1 MSASVADMK
10 NVVIFGTGGL
20 GREVLF
26 QIKEQN
32 KVCCEY
38 NVLGFAD
45 DNESLHGTEVSGY
58 KVLGGSDFL
67 IACPDEVS
75 VVIAIGKPHIRKA
88 VYDRISVNGNIDF
101 PSLIAPNAVCAGS
114 AKVGKGCIVG
124 FFSCLSVD
132 TVIGDFVLVSNGC
145 NIGHDSS
152 LGDFSS
158 LYPSVHVSGNVFVGK
173 GCEIGVGSNI
183 IQGLTVGENTVIG
196 AGAAVV
202 RDIEGDC
209 TAVGVPARV
218 IKHNK

>member
-1 MSASVADMK
+1 MK
-10 NVVIFGTGGL
+10 DIIIFGIGGL

-32 KVCCEY
+32 KVVCEY
-38 NVLGFAD
+38 NILGFAD
-45 DNESLHGTEVSGY
+45 DDSSVHGTLVSGY
-58 KVLGGSDFL
+58 PVLGGSDYL
-67 IACPDEVS
+67 ISYGKEVS

-88 VYDRISVNGNIDF
+88 VYDRISVNEKLDF
-101 PSLIAPNAVCAGS
+101 PSLTAPNVVRAGS

-132 TVIGDFVLVSNGC
+132 TKIGDFVLVSNGC
-145 NIGHDSS
+145 NIGHDAT
-152 LGDFSS
+152 LGDFTS
-158 LYPSVHVSGNVFVGK
+158 LYPSVHISGNVHVGD

-183 IQGLTVGENTVIG
+183 IQGLRIGENTVIG